1 MKKGA
6 CYIDKVEAVTILL
19 NGAEYGN
26 IESLVPSVLRL
37 KQTKSN

>member
-6 CYIDKVEAVTILL
+6 YFIEKVEAVTILL

-26 IESLVPSVLRL
+26 KESLVPSVLR
-37 KQTKSN
+37 